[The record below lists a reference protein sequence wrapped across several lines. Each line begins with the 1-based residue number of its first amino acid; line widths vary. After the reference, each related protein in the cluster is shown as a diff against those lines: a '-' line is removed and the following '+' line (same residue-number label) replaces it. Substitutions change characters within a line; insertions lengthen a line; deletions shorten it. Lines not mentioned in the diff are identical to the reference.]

1 MDVDE
6 DNTHNL
12 RGATRGGPTPVVPVD
27 NNHPFD
33 IEAYS
38 SSYTGTISKRRRL
51 TIDNGEQGGRLWIV

>member
-6 DNTHNL
+6 DTSQNQ
-12 RGATRGGPTPVVPVD
+12 RGMTRSIPVPAILVD

-38 SSYTGTISKRRRL
+38 SSYTGMAISKCWRPI
-51 TIDNGEQGGRLWIV
+51 TDNE